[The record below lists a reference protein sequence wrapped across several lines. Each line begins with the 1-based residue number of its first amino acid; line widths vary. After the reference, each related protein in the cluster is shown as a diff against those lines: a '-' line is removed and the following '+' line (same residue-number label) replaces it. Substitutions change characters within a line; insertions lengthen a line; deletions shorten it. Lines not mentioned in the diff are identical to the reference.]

1 MYFHEGLT
9 IFIAILGERHD
20 MASLYDRNKT
30 SNFMIGVSLFGSSG
44 TQKCEIKKKNRKIKL

>member
-9 IFIAILGERHD
+9 MFIAILGKWHD

-30 SNFMIGVSLFGSSG
+30 SNFMIGVSLFSSSG
-44 TQKCEIKKKNRKIKL
+44 TQKSEIKKKIEK